1 MKIIMPLSV
10 NVGKKKY
17 TINLNYYCNWHRFVK
32 IGIKKEYEK
41 TVIAQIGLSPI
52 CFKKINLVLTF
63 YPPDK
68 RIRDRSNIL
77 SIHEKFLCDALTKV
91 GVIKDDNDSY
101 IESSFYCTGII
112 DKTNPRVEIE
122 IDGVLA

>member
-10 NVGKKKY
+10 NVGRKKY
-17 TINLNYYCNWHRFVK
+17 TINLNYYRNWHFQVSNKVK
-32 IGIKKEYEK
+32 SEYQK
-41 TVIAQIGLSPI
+41 IVIAQIGLSPI
-52 CFKKINLVLTF
+52 CFKKINLIFTF
-63 YPPDK
+63 YPSTK
-68 RIRDRSNIL
+68 RRVDRSNIL